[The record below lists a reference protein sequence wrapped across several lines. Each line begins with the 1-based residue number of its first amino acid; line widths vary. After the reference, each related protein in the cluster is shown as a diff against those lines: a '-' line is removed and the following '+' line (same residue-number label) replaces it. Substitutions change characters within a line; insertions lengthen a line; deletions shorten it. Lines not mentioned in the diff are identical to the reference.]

1 MWVAGGWAEAK
12 WFAEIWVVHVQ
23 HVQWQLLSSYQAVP
37 DFPDDQTCCV
47 GGWKCGEQAKTALV
61 KGVLSQTT
69 SDRLSKTQAVT
80 R

>member
-47 GGWKCGEQAKTALV
+47 GAGNVE
-61 KGVLSQTT
+61 
-69 SDRLSKTQAVT
+69 SKP